1 MMSGASFSTKLIC
14 ILVFCLYATGLVAD
28 LFICSPEHVMKFI
41 GIGCLLTLVCNA
53 GQLDKYSKPERRP
66 DISGVGLFAILT
78 FLFIGVTIGVT
89 PLIFDLNLG
98 SPVRET
104 GLLLEQAPYRITY
117 KHEGQIEV
125 PPFTY
130 YINSLCIMMI
140 PYGGFTCM
148 SVFAWNEANRNR
160 QKKRKEKEKRDQKYA
175 LRKQRRAEA
184 RRQQAENIQ
193 EHS

>member
-1 MMSGASFSTKLIC
+1 MSGASFSTKLIC
-14 ILVFCLYATGLVAD
+14 ILVFSLYATGLVAD
-28 LFICSPEHVMKFI
+28 LFICSPEHVLKFI
-41 GIGCLLTLVCNA
+41 FIGVLLTIVCNA
-53 GQLDKYSKPERRP
+53 GQFNKYSKPERN
-66 DISGVGLFAILT
+66 ISGVGLFAILT
-78 FLFIGVTIGVT
+78 FLLIGVTIGVI

-140 PYGGFTCM
+140 PYGGFTCI

-160 QKKRKEKEKRDQKYA
+160 QRNRKEKEKRDQRYA

-184 RRQQAENIQ
+184 RRQQAENKQ